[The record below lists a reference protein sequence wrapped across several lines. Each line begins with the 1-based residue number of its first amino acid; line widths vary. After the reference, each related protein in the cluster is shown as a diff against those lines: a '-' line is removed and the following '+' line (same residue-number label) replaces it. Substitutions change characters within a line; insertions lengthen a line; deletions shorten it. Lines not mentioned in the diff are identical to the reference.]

1 VRVFL
6 TGATGFLGSGIGRAL
21 LAVGHQVRGLARSP
35 AAADALRRAGIEP
48 FPGDLSDAAR
58 LAAGAAEA
66 DAIIQAG
73 FPRDAY
79 EHLDR
84 AISLDQ
90 AAVRAFRQAISGTP
104 KRLIYTSGA
113 GVVGDTGGRA
123 VPEDEPLHTPAG
135 MAWRR
140 ELELDVLDAGG
151 IVIRPSF
158 VYGRAGGD
166 ILRALI
172 GDAIARGYACYAEPG
187 DNALP
192 VVHIDDLG
200 QGYALALEHAAP
212 GSVFN
217 LAGGETTPAAM
228 IKAIGRL
235 VGTPERTRA
244 LPMAAA
250 SQLVPYIGWLQG
262 SIRIDSTRARAALG
276 WHPDGPDILDDI
288 EHGSYRQLT
297 EYIGTRYRPHR
308 VP

>member
-1 VRVFL
+1 MRVFL
-6 TGATGFLGSGIGRAL
+6 TGATGFIGSGIGRAL
-21 LAVGHQVRGLARSP
+21 LAAGHQVRGLARSP
-35 AAADALRRAGIEP
+35 AAADVLRRAGIEP
-48 FPGDLSDAAR
+48 FPGDLSEAAR
-58 LAAGAAEA
+58 LTAGAAGA
-66 DAIIQAG
+66 
-73 FPRDAY
+73 
-79 EHLDR
+79 
-84 AISLDQ
+84 
-90 AAVRAFRQAISGTP
+90 
-104 KRLIYTSGA
+104 
-113 GVVGDTGGRA
+113 GVIGDTSGRA
-123 VPEDEPLHTPAG
+123 VSEDEPLHTPAG

-158 VYGRAGGD
+158 VYGRASGD

-297 EYIGTRYRPHR
+297 EYLGTR
-308 VP
+308 